1 MTVKKT
7 KAPTQT
13 PYATA
18 VPVTAIPIDT
28 PSETVGV
35 VAPST
40 LPGGA
45 TFEAVVDG
53 IQFTATVPMGGVVEG
68 ETFYVAFPPPT
79 TGNNYGMNNNDD
91 ESNISVRATDRIWV
105 KSPAT
110 LNAGD
115 KFEAEV
121 DGMRF
126 MATVPEGG
134 VREGALFETIHPAM
148 ATLQNQQMVPTG
160 RWRTE
165 LCDCCNCNSRDCC
178 LLCCMG
184 TFCNLVMRAQM
195 MQRLG
200 LNISGCQP
208 SPSPT
213 SIQNRNVCPM
223 IVSIT
228 VIVYVLYVMALSLES
243 PSVISLMVLVAFG
256 WSMFLLVAL
265 TCARASMRTKYQLPE
280 TCCSDSGYLDDCC
293 ITYWCGCCSA
303 IQMISHTHNASEYP
317 YDCCS
322 QTGLG
327 RNAPEIV

>member
-1 MTVKKT
+1 MTIQKT
-7 KAPTQT
+7 KAPTPT

-18 VPVTAIPIDT
+18 IPATATATPVAT

-53 IQFTATVPMGGVVEG
+53 IQFTATVPMGGVVKG
-68 ETFYVAFPPPT
+68 ETFYVAFPPPASNFNT
-79 TGNNYGMNNNDD
+79 SNN
-91 ESNISVRATDRIWV
+91 TDRIWV
-105 KSPAT
+105 KAPAT
-110 LNAGD
+110 LNTGD
-115 KFEAEV
+115 QFEAQV
-121 DGMRF
+121 DGIRF

-134 VREGALFETIHPAM
+134 VREGALFETIHPAV
-148 ATLQNQQMVPTG
+148 AAQQNQQMVPTG
-160 RWRTE
+160 RWRNE
-165 LCDCCNCNSRDCC
+165 LCDCCNCNARDCL

-184 TFCNLVMRAQM
+184 TFCNLVLRAQM

-200 LNISGCQP
+200 LTLSGCRP
-208 SPSPT
+208 SPSVT
-213 SIQNRNVCPM
+213 SIQRRNVCPIIL
-223 IVSIT
+223 IVT
-228 VIVYVLYVMALSLES
+228 VIVYFLHVAAMSS
-243 PSVISLMVLVAFG
+243 QNPSVTLFMMLVSFG

-265 TCARASMRTKYQLPE
+265 TCARASMRAKYQLPG
-280 TCCSDSGYLDDCC
+280 TCCSNSGCLDDCC

-303 IQMISHTHNASEYP
+303 IQMISHTHNASVYP